1 MNDKIMD
8 GAPSRTVWLNEQ
20 TLIASFHPEDGY
32 RRYDFRDREAF
43 IRFLQSLQ
51 VRGYRFQ

>member
-32 RRYDFRDREAF
+32 RRYDFRAREAF